1 MVQNMVPA
9 SVSDKF
15 DMPNESKNF
24 DYNFIQ
30 LEIGKQHTWFL
41 RRVGLVE
48 VLPAALGMMVKNKET
63 QNDQD

>member
-1 MVQNMVPA
+1 MVPA

-30 LEIGKQHTWFL
+30 FGSNILGFFEE
-41 RRVGLVE
+41 LVWWRCSL
-48 VLPAALGMMVKNKET
+48 VP
-63 QNDQD
+63 